1 LKHEGY
7 NALAGN
13 PAYNYGYNNKE
24 LQKETGWSDY
34 GARMYMPEIG
44 RWGVI
49 DPLAEALRRH
59 TPYNYGVNNPVMF
72 IDPDGRLSQSFIDG
86 MMSSGSGTH
95 YNTGSGF
102 SNGLAY
108 DERLG
113 GNNKASAANLSLG
126 NNENTNFKAFSI
138 VQFGKN
144 DWQNKKGE
152 LIYDPKANKGKGG
165 YTKFATESDKKIG
178 DMLLK
183 TADGKNQF
191 NKLVLSSIPTTV
203 SILIG
208 GGPSVGTNQFQLG
221 NTALKRDSS
230 QNVIQADI
238 EIYGGRIDAFKALV
252 ASYYT
257 KGQEASL
264 TNEQKLYHKVN
275 KDGAIS
281 ANIGHELGHA
291 VDTTNHSLY
300 GPASEVIPD
309 SIEEQILKQWK
320 N

>member
-1 LKHEGY
+1 MY
-7 NALAGN
+7 
-13 PAYNYGYNNKE
+13 
-24 LQKETGWSDY
+24 DY

-44 RWGVI
+44 RWGVV
-49 DPLAEALRRH
+49 DAMAERARRWN
-59 TPYNYGVNNPVMF
+59 PYTYAYNNPIRF
-72 IDPDGRLSQSFIDG
+72 IDPDGNFSVSF
-86 MMSSGSGTH
+86 SGEAAQQAFT
-95 YNTGSGF
+95 
-102 SNGLAY
+102 AY
-108 DERLG
+108 
-113 GNNKASAANLSLG
+113 KASMSTSSEKSENNLFAG
-126 NNENTNFKAFSI
+126 VNFS
-138 VQFGKN
+138 QFDKD
-144 DWQNKKGE
+144 DWRNKKGE
-152 LIYDPKANKGKGG
+152 LIYDPTANKGKGG

-191 NKLVLSSIPTTV
+191 NKLILSSIPTTV
-203 SILIG
+203 SVLIG

-230 QNVIQADI
+230 GKVIQADI

-257 KGQEASL
+257 KGQQASL
-264 TNEQKLYHKVN
+264 TSEQKLYHNVN

-291 VDTTNHSLY
+291 VDTNNHSLY
-300 GPASEVIPD
+300 GPASEVTPD
-309 SIEEQILKQWK
+309 LIEEQILKQWK